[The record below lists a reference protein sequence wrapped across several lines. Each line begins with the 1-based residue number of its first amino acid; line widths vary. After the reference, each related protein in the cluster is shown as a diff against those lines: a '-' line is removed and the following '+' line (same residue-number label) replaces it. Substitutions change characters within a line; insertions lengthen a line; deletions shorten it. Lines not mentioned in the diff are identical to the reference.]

1 MEKVVLKKELSALKA
16 KVEDLQ
22 KLVAEESL
30 TSTKPRA
37 KKKMTKNVATHW
49 RESIIKEV
57 SENDGISREKLIRS
71 ILPYAKKGRGMYQK
85 LYWFI
90 SNMIRN
96 HELVVK
102 GRGISLYR

>member
-1 MEKVVLKKELSALKA
+1 MKTEVLKEELRTLQA

-30 TSTKPRA
+30 TSTRPRA

-49 RESIIKEV
+49 RESIINEV
-57 SENDGISREKLIRS
+57 RKNDGISREELIRS

-102 GRGISLYR
+102 GRGLSTY

>member
-1 MEKVVLKKELSALKA
+1 MEKVLLKKELSALKA

-30 TSTKPRA
+30 TNSRPRA
-37 KKKMTKNVATHW
+37 KRKMTKNVATHW
-49 RESIIKEV
+49 RESIIYEV
-57 SENDGISREKLIRS
+57 SRNDGIGREELIRKV
-71 ILPYAKKGRGMYQK
+71 LPYAKKGRGMYQK

-102 GRGISLYR
+102 GRGLTYLG